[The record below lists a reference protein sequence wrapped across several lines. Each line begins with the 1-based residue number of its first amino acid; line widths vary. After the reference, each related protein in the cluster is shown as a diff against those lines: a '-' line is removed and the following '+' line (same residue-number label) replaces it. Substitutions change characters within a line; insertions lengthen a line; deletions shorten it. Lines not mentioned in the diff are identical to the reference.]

1 MGTAL
6 LELASPDTP
15 FLEFP
20 GGEAMSPVMEST
32 LPEAQSPLVKV
43 IPRLMN
49 TALQDKMPHVQ
60 LATSRVL
67 EALNGRICAAE
78 YAAQLAGAL
87 QSEHVAARWGAMRA
101 LRVGAQML

>member
-1 MGTAL
+1 M
-6 LELASPDTP
+6 
-15 FLEFP
+15 
-20 GGEAMSPVMEST
+20 MSPVPESA

-43 IPRLMN
+43 TPRLMN

-60 LATSRVL
+60 MAASRVL

-101 LRVGAQML
+101 LRVGAQMLRR